1 MWIVFLVFGALVLAI
16 APVTINPAQSETEFT
31 QWVRKIWPV
40 ARNQGISKEIFDRAF
55 EGVVVNPEVQ
65 VFANHQPEFVT
76 PVWEYLEQ
84 AVSPQRIDKGRDLL
98 RVHDATLSKLEKRFG
113 VDRHILVAIWGIES
127 DFGTAMGEMSVIRS
141 LATLAF
147 QGRRRRFGFD
157 QLMGALKIL
166 QRGDVGAD
174 RFLGSWAGA
183 MGQTQFIPTTY
194 NAYAVDIDGDGKRD
208 VWTSVPDALGSTANY
223 LKVSQWHRG
232 ALVIREV
239 TLPRDFDVKNVGQEN
254 IRDLAQWAK
263 LGIVDA
269 RARSLPPGLQK
280 AAIILPAGAQ
290 GPAFM
295 IFDNF
300 RSILKYNNATSYALA
315 VSLLALRFQGEGKI
329 IHSWPLENLPI
340 NPADSRE
347 LQRLLSRLGHKVGEI
362 DGRVGAATIKAIKA
376 YQSSKGIAADG
387 YPSAALLNHL
397 RKG

>member
-1 MWIVFLVFGALVLAI
+1 MWVAFLVLGALVI
-16 APVTINPAQSETEFT
+16 APATINPAQSETEFT

-55 EGVVVNPEVQ
+55 EGVAVNPEVQ
-65 VFANHQPEFVT
+65 VFANHQPEFVM
-76 PVWEYLEQ
+76 PVWEYLDQ
-84 AVSPQRIDKGRDLL
+84 AVSPERINKGRDLL
-98 RVHDATLSKLEKRFG
+98 RAHDATLSKLEKRFG

-127 DFGTAMGEMSVIRS
+127 DYGTTMGEMSVIQS

-147 QGRRRRFGFD
+147 QGRRRTFGFD

-166 QRGDVGAD
+166 QRGDVGVD
-174 RFLGSWAGA
+174 HFLGSWAGA

-194 NAYAVDIDGDGKRD
+194 NAYAVDIDGDGKRN
-208 VWTSVPDALGSTANY
+208 VWASVPDALGSTANY
-223 LKVSQWHRG
+223 LKVSQWQRG
-232 ALVIREV
+232 ALVVREV
-239 TLPRDFDVKNVGQEN
+239 TLPHDFDFKNAGREN
-254 IRDLAQWAK
+254 IRDLAQWAR
-263 LGIVDA
+263 LGVVDA
-269 RARSLPPGLQK
+269 RAQPLPSGVQNT
-280 AAIILPAGAQ
+280 AIILPAGAH

-295 IFDNF
+295 VFDNF

-315 VSLLALRFQGEGKI
+315 VSLLALRFKGEGEI
-329 IHSWPLENLPI
+329 IHSWPLENLPL
-340 NPADSRE
+340 NSADSKE

-362 DGRVGAATIKAIKA
+362 DGRVGVATIKAIKA